1 MEIRFNVT
9 DRKKL
14 VKAIGEITGA
24 KPMYMRAP
32 TMAYSIG
39 EYTVDRAG
47 AVSCDDGDRLRVLRD
62 QLIERGYEP
71 VEESTDVAG
80 SEPVE
85 DRDILTIVLP
95 EQYAQDG
102 TIENIRKIVEGKKDL
117 FSSAFRSDSISVVTD
132 EGSVSFPW
140 FHEADADH
148 VAAYTTF
155 IDMLGQMASKQS
167 RVAMKNRAVEN
178 EKYAMRCF
186 LLRMGMIGYE
196 YKKTRRIL
204 LENLSGSSAF
214 RDGRKR

>member
-1 MEIRFNVT
+1 MT
-9 DRKKL
+9 D
-14 VKAIGEITGA
+14 
-24 KPMYMRAP
+24 
-32 TMAYSIG
+32 
-39 EYTVDRAG
+39 
-47 AVSCDDGDRLRVLRD
+47 AVG
-62 QLIERGYEP
+62 
-71 VEESTDVAG
+71 VEVG
-80 SEPVE
+80 E
-85 DRDILTIVLP
+85 DRDPLTITLP

-102 TIENIRKIVEGKKDL
+102 IVENIRKIVEGKKDL
-117 FSSAFRSDSISVVTD
+117 FASAFRSDSISVVTD
-132 EGSVSFPW
+132 DEGISFPW

-148 VAAYTTF
+148 IAAYTTF

-167 RVAMKNRAVEN
+167 RVSMKNRTVEN